1 MGTLTIF
8 ILVMMAIIIIPS
20 LRPPKNK
27 LLENMNILKDV
38 ELEIKETTIE
48 ELKKELKMYKDSE
61 AMDKDAMEYT
71 AEDDASLKQDY
82 SYQMAMTEE
91 EHMEAMEDE
100 YGDPDLEQIERT

>member
-27 LLENMNILKDV
+27 LLENM
-38 ELEIKETTIE
+38 EIEA
-48 ELKKELKMYKDSE
+48 LKKELKMYKDSE

>member
-1 MGTLTIF
+1 MGAMGTLTIF

-27 LLENMNILKDV
+27 LLENM
-38 ELEIKETTIE
+38 EIEA
-48 ELKKELKMYKDSE
+48 LKKELKMYKDSE
-61 AMDKDAMEYT
+61 AMDKDAMEYI

>member
-1 MGTLTIF
+1 MGAMGTLTIF

-27 LLENMNILKDV
+27 LLENM
-38 ELEIKETTIE
+38 EIEA
-48 ELKKELKMYKDSE
+48 LKKELKMYKDSE